1 MTRRPDPK
9 PGGLCDDVRP
19 GSALENIQSAFEGII
34 PSPICTVAED
44 GTPNITFLSVVH
56 RVDENHVALSRQFF
70 NKTDENTIANP
81 YAQIT
86 VLEPTTG
93 RIFALDLVY
102 ASEPT
107 ATARCSIA
115 CALTWTRLRQSE
127 GMANIFKLK
136 GTDICRVE
144 RCWMLP
150 TAAEADG
157 SPRRNV
163 DIEKVQQLSARL
175 ANVADM
181 DELLTEMLRRCRDL
195 LGYSHAFVMLL
206 DESGERLYT
215 VASTGFPSSGA
226 GSEVR
231 MGQGLIGVAAANRQ
245 TVRVTHMSRDRSY
258 TQAVRES
265 AVLDSTPVEQVI
277 PLPHL
282 PSVESQLVT
291 PMLAYHQLVGVLS
304 CKRKAWR
311 VSGTRRVRHGDPGE
325 PGCRGDGGPP
335 AA

>member
-1 MTRRPDPK
+1 MWRSPGSSSTRRT
-9 PGGLCDDVRP
+9 RTR
-19 GSALENIQSAFEGII
+19 SRIR
-34 PSPICTVAED
+34 T
-44 GTPNITFLSVVH
+44 H
-56 RVDENHVALSRQFF
+56 RSQ
-70 NKTDENTIANP
+70 
-81 YAQIT
+81 

-102 ASEPT
+102 ERTDSDGPLFDRMRTNLDAV
-107 ATARCSIA
+107 AAN
-115 CALTWTRLRQSE
+115 E

-181 DELLTEMLRRCRDL
+181 DELLTEMLRRCRDY

-291 PMLAYHQLVGVLS
+291 PMLAYHQLVGVL
-304 CKRKAWR
+304 CLQKRKAWR

-325 PGCRGDGGPP
+325 PGCRGDGDPP